1 MEYQSHLLRH
11 DPMNQ
16 MKTLDKIPLTPSHL
30 FGEGISHYYIWT
42 TDNNGNPQ
50 KEHRLIQLTW
60 KNKIG
65 KIYSLP
71 ELQLMQEFI
80 FETSTGEGWGIT
92 FIPHRNEFYVSDG
105 SENLIVWDAV
115 TLLEKRRI
123 VVTFER
129 EPGTVDIVKYVNE
142 LEFVNFAASKPQ
154 ILEDESFRTREE
166 GGICSDASSS
176 LPSFTPTMKILA
188 NVWYQDV
195 LVSIDPETG
204 RISRIF
210 DLRDIYPKD
219 QRDEDGADCLNGISV
234 ANNNRVSDENYEGL
248 DVWVTGKLWPNM
260 YRIRLL

>member
-30 FGEGISHYYIWT
+30 FGEGIAHYYVWT

-60 KNKIG
+60 KHKIG

-71 ELQLMQEFI
+71 ELQLMQEFT

-142 LEFVNFAASKPQ
+142 LEFVNFAARKP
-154 ILEDESFRTREE
+154 
-166 GGICSDASSS
+166 
-176 LPSFTPTMKILA
+176 
-188 NVWYQDV
+188 
-195 LVSIDPETG
+195 
-204 RISRIF
+204 
-210 DLRDIYPKD
+210 
-219 QRDEDGADCLNGISV
+219 
-234 ANNNRVSDENYEGL
+234 
-248 DVWVTGKLWPNM
+248 
-260 YRIRLL
+260 